1 MQFLLVSSPHRDTFG
16 YSMPPPGLLRLGGA
30 MEREG
35 LPVALLDGAHE
46 VARGAWRAEH
56 MACDAS
62 AAILEHARRV
72 GGLAAVGFSTMGAT
86 LPVALAIAA
95 RLRAAGCE
103 APIWFGGPGVG
114 GIELEILRRFGAV
127 DVVVRG
133 EAEETIVSLARARL
147 EGRGAHGIAGC
158 HWRDEHGLARA
169 ESPRAPLADL
179 SRLPPMAWHLLPP
192 IKRYKEVT
200 GEEEGLVPVDSG
212 RGCVYDCSFCSIGRW
227 WGRRS
232 RPLPAR
238 MLADEVCG
246 ILAMEGARTAYLCHD
261 LFAANRAHAVA
272 FCSEMVARGAPLAW
286 EARCRADHLDREL
299 LALMRKA
306 GCWRVLLGIESG
318 DAGVR
323 EAANKGMRSD
333 VDLLRVVE
341 DCAATGIVPIL
352 SILLGLPGEGEAEL
366 ESTLLFASRASLL
379 AGVNLSFHLPNPQPG
394 CALGDEHGARA
405 VRLAGIQP
413 DMAFGAGESA
423 DERALL
429 EAHPDLFTTF
439 ALLPRPEA
447 ELRELAALAQSLP
460 ELLMRFPRT
469 FALWSRRHGGV
480 LAGWRAWRASRRSLE
495 ACVRATRDEVLESA
509 LALEH
514 AQLRAVA
521 QAGGGRGAACGGAQE
536 KPASD
541 AACRAAQPAADQAR
555 VASRGVRCRATL
567 LETRLDPQ
575 RATRALLED
584 APVELESRPRALA
597 IAAEAKRV
605 TTMALST
612 DARRVLE
619 LLDGRSTLAELSRSS
634 PGLAAAAR
642 ALAARGLVDLGEDDA
657 AIASA
662 PSGVEAPVAPAHA
675 TAAPRSTKAEIL
687 APLANHDSDA

>member
-30 MEREG
+30 MERDG
-35 LPVALLDGAHE
+35 LPVALIDGAHE

-56 MACDAS
+56 MAEDACE
-62 AAILEHARRV
+62 AILERAREV
-72 GGLAAVGFSTMGAT
+72 GGLAAVGLSTMGAT
-86 LPVALAIAA
+86 LPVALAIAS
-95 RLRAAGCE
+95 RLRAARCD
-103 APIWFGGPGVG
+103 APIWLGGPGVG
-114 GIELEILRRFGAV
+114 GIELEILRRFAAI

-133 EAEETIVSLARARL
+133 EAEETIVALARARL

-158 HWRDEHGLARA
+158 HWRDEHGVARA

-179 SRLPPMAWHLLPP
+179 SRLPDMAWHLVPP

-200 GEEEGLVPVDSG
+200 GELEGLVPIDSG

-238 MLADEVCG
+238 ILADEVCG

-272 FCSEMVARGAPLAW
+272 FCSELVARGSPVAW

-318 DAGVR
+318 DAAVR

-341 DCAATGIVPIL
+341 DCAATGVVPIL

-366 ESTLLFASRASLL
+366 ESTLSLASRASLV

-394 CALGDEHGARA
+394 CALGEEHGARA
-405 VRLAGIQP
+405 VRLEGIQP
-413 DMAFGAGESA
+413 DMAFGAGESS
-423 DERALL
+423 DERVLL
-429 EAHPDLFTTF
+429 DAHPDLFTTF
-439 ALLPRPEA
+439 ALLPRPEH
-447 ELRELAALAQSLP
+447 ELRELATLAQSLP

-469 FALWSRRHGGV
+469 FALWSRRQGGV
-480 LAGWRAWRASRRSLE
+480 LAGWRAWRSSKRSLE
-495 ACVRATRDEVLESA
+495 ACVRSTHDAVLEAS

-521 QAGGGRGAACGGAQE
+521 KAGAGSGASCGEGQSSLAKE
-536 KPASD
+536 A
-541 AACRAAQPAADQAR
+541 RTEETRTAQPRQPQSEAGR
-555 VASRGVRCRATL
+555 TESRSVSERMQGQGVRSRAIVL
-567 LETRLDPQ
+567 ATRLDPQ
-575 RATRALLED
+575 RTTLALLAGER
-584 APVELESRPRALA
+584 VELDEAPRALA
-597 IAAEAKRV
+597 IVAEGKRV
-605 TTMALST
+605 TTLALSP
-612 DARRVLE
+612 DARRVLD
-619 LLDGRSTLAELSRSS
+619 LLDGKHTLEQLERAN

-642 ALAARGLVDLGEDDA
+642 TLAARGLVELGLDA
-657 AIASA
+657 AAFEGAAACSA
-662 PSGVEAPVAPAHA
+662 LPSGP
-675 TAAPRSTKAEIL
+675 S
-687 APLANHDSDA
+687 PLATSSSGS